1 MSGPEQS
8 GRKLYAIDK
17 MRPADK
23 HSRILKLREED
34 GKGFYQ
40 KYHQQFVS
48 VSCPACGNQGEDVF
62 VKYGFNHK
70 QCPSCLTLFC
80 SPRPTEELLF
90 KYYSDWE
97 APLYWTNLLVE
108 TDVSRKSLQY
118 EPRAQELVNL
128 LRARIGMCAESAVD
142 LGAGSGAFALALK
155 KTDFFKKVLAVDFSP
170 DCVKACVKQGLDAVQ
185 GSIEDLP
192 SNSAD
197 LITMNDLI
205 EHVFDPKKF
214 LRVCHRVLKPK
225 GFISIATPNG
235 QGFDFKIF
243 KDRTVNITPPEHIN
257 YFNPKSMEI
266 LLEYA
271 GYRVISSETPGILDT
286 QIVIREVI
294 NNSYPLKDRNE
305 FLHFLLMEN
314 SDEIISNF
322 QRFLIDNK
330 LSSHM
335 LIVANKQEV

>member
-1 MSGPEQS
+1 MACH
-8 GRKLYAIDK
+8 KLFAINK

-23 HSRILKLREED
+23 HSKILKLREEG

-48 VSCPACGNQGEDVF
+48 VSCPACGSQGEDVF

-80 SPRPTEELLF
+80 SPRPTEKLLF
-90 KYYSDWE
+90 QYYSDWE
-97 APLYWTNLLVE
+97 APFYWTNLLVE
-108 TDVSRKSLQY
+108 TDINRKSLQY

-128 LRARIGMCAESAVD
+128 LRARIGMCAELAVD

-170 DCVKACVKQGLDAVQ
+170 NCVKACMEQGLDAVQ

-205 EHVFDPKKF
+205 EHIFDPKKF
-214 LRVCHRVLKPK
+214 LRACHRVLKPK

-257 YFNPKSMEI
+257 YFNPKSIKI
-266 LLEYA
+266 LLESI
-271 GYRVISSETPGILDT
+271 GYHIISSETPGILDT
-286 QIVIREVI
+286 QIVIREVAD
-294 NNSYPLKDRNE
+294 NNYPLRDRNE

-314 SDEIISNF
+314 SDEIINNF

-335 LIVANKQEV
+335 LIVAQKQKG

>member
-1 MSGPEQS
+1 MTGH
-8 GRKLYAIDK
+8 KLSAIDK

-23 HSRILKLREED
+23 HSKILKLRKED

-108 TDVSRKSLQY
+108 TEVSRKSLQY

-185 GSIEDLP
+185 GEIGDLP

>member
-1 MSGPEQS
+1 MVCRELS
-8 GRKLYAIDK
+8 AINK

-23 HSRILKLREED
+23 HLKILKLREEC
-34 GKGFYQ
+34 GNGFYQ
-40 KYHQQFVS
+40 KYHRQFVS

-80 SPRPTEELLF
+80 SPRPEEKLLLQ
-90 KYYSDWE
+90 YYSDWE
-97 APLYWTNLLVE
+97 APRYWTNLLVE
-108 TDVSRKSLQY
+108 TDVNRKSLQY
-118 EPRAQELVNL
+118 EPRVLELIEL
-128 LRARIGMCAESAVD
+128 LKPRIGTHAELAVD

-155 KTDFFKKVLAVDFSP
+155 KTDFFKKVLAVDFSEN
-170 DCVKACVKQGLDAVQ
+170 CVETCVKQGLDAVQ

-205 EHVFDPKKF
+205 EHIFDPKSF
-214 LRVCHRVLKPK
+214 LKTCHRVLKPE

-257 YFNPKSMEI
+257 YFNPESVKV
-266 LLEYA
+266 LLESA
-271 GYRVISSETPGILDT
+271 GYHVISSQTPGILDA
-286 QIVIREVI
+286 QIVIREVV
-294 NNSYPLKDRNE
+294 NNNYPLKDRNE

-314 SDEIISNF
+314 SDEVINNF

-335 LIVANKQEV
+335 LIVAQKQKV

>member
-1 MSGPEQS
+1 MTGH
-8 GRKLYAIDK
+8 KLSAIDK

-23 HSRILKLREED
+23 HSKILKLREED

-108 TDVSRKSLQY
+108 TEVSRKSLQY

-185 GSIEDLP
+185 GEIGDLP